1 MQTLIMQPLI
11 NELIEQRNLT
21 FEQSSE
27 FFNLVMTGQVS
38 EIELSAALIAL
49 KIKGETDSE
58 IAGAAKAMRDNAVSF
73 NNPCSV
79 SFDSCGTGGDG
90 ANSINVSTT
99 AALVAASMGVNMVK
113 HGNRSVSSQSG
124 SSDLLN
130 ALGININMSVAQ
142 AEQCL
147 AATRFTFLFAPL
159 YHAGVKHA
167 MPVRTT
173 LKTRTLFNIL
183 GPLANPA
190 KPSHQLL
197 GVYTPS
203 LLRPMAQTLKL
214 LGCKRAMV
222 IHGAGTDEIALHGTT
237 QVAELRNGEIHEYS
251 LTPSDFGLDN
261 FALSAIEG
269 AEPEYNAAASLAILQ
284 GEGAPAHNAA
294 IAANV
299 AAMLVMQGDY
309 NSFIEATSAVLEHL
323 KKGLAFKHL
332 QQIIEVSNG

>member
-1 MQTLIMQPLI
+1 MQPLI
-11 NELIEQRNLT
+11 NLLIDQHHLT

-38 EIELSAALIAL
+38 EIELAAALTAL
-49 KIKGETDSE
+49 KIKGETDNE
-58 IAGAAKAMRDNAVSF
+58 IAGAAKAMRDNAVTF
-73 NNPCSV
+73 TNPNAI

-99 AALVAASMGVNMVK
+99 AAIVAASMGINMVK
-113 HGNRSVSSQSG
+113 HGNRSVSSKSG

-142 AEQCL
+142 AENCL
-147 AATRFTFLFAPL
+147 AKTHFTFLFAPL

-167 MPVRTT
+167 MPVRTA

-197 GVYTPS
+197 GVYTPE

-214 LGCKRAMV
+214 LGCERVMV
-222 IHGAGTDEIALHGTT
+222 VHGAGTDEIALHGET
-237 QVAELRNGEIHEYS
+237 QVAELKDGEITEYT
-251 LTPSDFGLDN
+251 LQPQDFGLDN
-261 FALSAIEG
+261 YALSDIEG
-269 AEPEYNAAASLAILQ
+269 GEPEYNAAASLAILK
-284 GEGAPAHNAA
+284 GEGKPAHNAA

-299 AAMLVMQGDY
+299 AAVLVMQGDY
-309 NSFIEATSAVLEHL
+309 NNFKDATQAVQSHL
-323 KKGLAFKHL
+323 ASGAAFSHL
-332 QQIIEVSNG
+332 SRIIEVSHG